1 MCLLKTDPVFSVPS
15 WSFFFSWIENQ
26 IRHWLCPVLSVS
38 VVWGGFTF
46 WESNLEVFSQCPF
59 PTVLIQTLSERL
71 RNGEF
76 DWILTTFLS
85 FLDSRRRGHSI
96 FFCSNMW
103 RLHVKNRHL
112 FQQAT
117 VPQKSGESTHNQTQ
131 LSWHIRIQPS
141 LEPKIDET
149 PMLSMLSSRLLVSP
163 QQSPTSAGCGD
174 GRLPSLKSHRDINN
188 PYIYVYVYIYIEI
201 QYYVVKK
208 TTIILQA
215 SKILQIMIGFIP
227 IS

>member
-112 FQQAT
+112 F
-117 VPQKSGESTHNQTQ
+117 STSYSSAKEWWIYTQ
-131 LSWHIRIQPS
+131 SNTTIMTHPNPTIPGAKDWWNTHAEHAEQPAARFTPAEPNLSRMWGWKTS
-141 LEPKIDET
+141 LIEI
-149 PMLSMLSSRLLVSP
+149 SSRYK
-163 QQSPTSAGCGD
+163 QSIYICIC
-174 GRLPSLKSHRDINN
+174 L
-188 PYIYVYVYIYIEI
+188 YIYRDSVLCW
-201 QYYVVKK
+201 KK
-208 TTIILQA
+208 RL
-215 SKILQIMIGFIP
+215 
-227 IS
+227 